1 MIVDNLDAGIWA
13 NSDILGSPPGGECGK
28 TRRRAERRHE
38 RFRVISR
45 RWTLTKDLWRHGLNL
60 PKPGTFAKSPAQ
72 GVCRFDGKISRGD
85 RRAGARYKAE
95 LREMYAL
102 SSDFCLGVDSAMFER
117 YGPNAGPRV

>member
-1 MIVDNLDAGIWA
+1 MDVTDTGIEE
-13 NSDILGSPPGGECGK
+13 NNDLLGSSPGGECGK

-45 RWTLTKDLWRHGLNL
+45 RWTLTKVLWRHGLNL
-60 PKPGTFAKSPAQ
+60 PKPGTFAKSSVQ
-72 GVCRFDGKISRGD
+72 GKWVCRFDGKTSRGD

-117 YGPNAGPRV
+117 YGPN